1 MTTIQYK
8 ATAHEAKPDLFAGID
23 VGADELILVI
33 RKNGKPF
40 DPQKFANTPADRAR
54 LVKKLIKLPGII
66 VCMEATGVYHFDL
79 AIALH
84 DAGVLLMVVNPKA
97 SHNFAKVLMKNS
109 KTDAVDANTLAE
121 YAARMD
127 FVAWTR
133 PSNETIALR
142 SFARRIDAL
151 TSQKAAAK
159 NHLHALTAT
168 SETPKAVLK
177 DVKLAIA
184 QLEKRIDSLTAGAL
198 ILIGKHP
205 NLERILTL
213 LIGIKGIGN
222 TSAIALMGELLLLPP
237 DLSHREWVKFAGLDP
252 RAFDSGK
259 SVHKKTRISKAGNR
273 HIRSAL
279 YMPALSAKQ
288 HDPHVKAYF
297 QHLVANGKKPLQA
310 VCAIMRKLLH
320 AIHGMLKHNEPFDN
334 TRFYAIPECNG

>member
-1 MTTIQYK
+1 MHVQGREPVNSLLSLNPFLQTTMTTIQHK
-8 ATAHEAKPDLFAGID
+8 EIAHEAKPDLFAGID
-23 VGADELILVI
+23 VGAEELILVI

-40 DPQKFANTPADRAR
+40 DPQKFTNTPADRIR
-54 LVKKLIKLPGII
+54 LVKKLVKLPGII
-66 VCMEATGVYHFDL
+66 VCLEATGIYHFDL
-79 AIALH
+79 SLALH

-184 QLEKRIDSLTAGAL
+184 QLEKRIDRLT
-198 ILIGKHP
+198 
-205 NLERILTL
+205 
-213 LIGIKGIGN
+213 
-222 TSAIALMGELLLLPP
+222 
-237 DLSHREWVKFAGLDP
+237 
-252 RAFDSGK
+252 
-259 SVHKKTRISKAGNR
+259 
-273 HIRSAL
+273 
-279 YMPALSAKQ
+279 
-288 HDPHVKAYF
+288 
-297 QHLVANGKKPLQA
+297 
-310 VCAIMRKLLH
+310 
-320 AIHGMLKHNEPFDN
+320 
-334 TRFYAIPECNG
+334 

>member
-1 MTTIQYK
+1 
-8 ATAHEAKPDLFAGID
+8 
-23 VGADELILVI
+23 
-33 RKNGKPF
+33 
-40 DPQKFANTPADRAR
+40 
-54 LVKKLIKLPGII
+54 
-66 VCMEATGVYHFDL
+66 
-79 AIALH
+79 
-84 DAGVLLMVVNPKA
+84 MVVNPKA

-184 QLEKRIDSLTAGAL
+184 QLEKRIDRLTAGAL

-205 NLERILTL
+205 DLERILAL

-259 SVHKKTRISKAGNR
+259 SIHKKTRISKAGNR

-320 AIHGMLKHNEPFDN
+320 AIHGMLKHNKPFDN
-334 TRFYAIPECNG
+334 TRFYAIPECTR